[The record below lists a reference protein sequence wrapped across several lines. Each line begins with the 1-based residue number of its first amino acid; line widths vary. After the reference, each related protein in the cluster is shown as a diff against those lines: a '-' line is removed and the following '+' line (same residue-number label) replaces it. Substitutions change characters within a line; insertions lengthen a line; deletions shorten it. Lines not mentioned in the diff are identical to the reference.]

1 MNERLILLGMNCFFT
16 KKVIMINNKV
26 CLTMNGKY
34 YGGEMM
40 LLPLITN
47 VNKYNVK
54 EVLKIEK

>member
-1 MNERLILLGMNCFFT
+1 
-16 KKVIMINNKV
+16 MINNKV

>member
-1 MNERLILLGMNCFFT
+1 
-16 KKVIMINNKV
+16 
-26 CLTMNGKY
+26 MNGKY